1 MEGKYITK
9 KKKRKKEVYKLG
21 EKEKEEVHRRRR
33 KIFLRKGVLVDQKSV
48 YIRSLLFKIFYF
60 FQ

>member
-21 EKEKEEVHRRRR
+21 EKEKEEVHSRRR
-33 KIFLRKGVLVDQKSV
+33 GVLVDQKSV